1 MCICLLLHGKQWK
14 ENDEWELYA
23 TNSKS
28 ASDVNESVN
37 PWNFGYAQ
45 NCGIP
50 TTFEFGFKLWYIPTR
65 NQSSSSQVRS
75 SVDCTAVQ
83 QPAAEWR
90 TSDTRTSIRMHTCFK
105 SWVSAATFL
114 TLSWKRNVSASIA
127 RWILSQNSS
136 NSYEHSSQLTCNN
149 CLDQKDAQ
157 LPGRN
162 FSRGEAILRRL
173 NRPIPKETMWI
184 CNTKFPRK
192 PCESVTQNITYHI
205 TCVAR
210 LPREIWK
217 LKNHD
222 TFTNILQP
230 CYLSTVFLECVL
242 LNVHSPGN
250 IRSSLSPEQVIHRQY
265 WYRRS
270 LTHCTPNR
278 QQTLQISAVH
288 SFCLPKYSKHLLSHG
303 EVSPA
308 DIKRRPECS
317 RPGPAWPSWQAEMS
331 EREGAGTTGRRCCH
345 AMRDDVASHTR
356 HSSESDST
364 RRTHTAQWC

>member
-50 TTFEFGFKLWYIPTR
+50 TTFEFGFELWYIPTR

-149 CLDQKDAQ
+149 CLNQKDAQ

-162 FSRGEAILRRL
+162 FSRGEAILR
-173 NRPIPKETMWI
+173 NWI
-184 CNTKFPRK
+184 DRFPRK
-192 PCESVTQNITYHI
+192 LCEFVIQNSQGNHVNLWYKISRIISRALPDYLVKYENSKTMTLLLIYCNLATY
-205 TCVAR
+205 
-210 LPREIWK
+210 P
-217 LKNHD
+217 
-222 TFTNILQP
+222 Q
-230 CYLSTVFLECVL
+230 
-242 LNVHSPGN
+242 
-250 IRSSLSPEQVIHRQY
+250 
-265 WYRRS
+265 
-270 LTHCTPNR
+270 
-278 QQTLQISAVH
+278 
-288 SFCLPKYSKHLLSHG
+288 SF
-303 EVSPA
+303 
-308 DIKRRPECS
+308 
-317 RPGPAWPSWQAEMS
+317 
-331 EREGAGTTGRRCCH
+331 
-345 AMRDDVASHTR
+345 
-356 HSSESDST
+356 
-364 RRTHTAQWC
+364 